1 MSPTKPNSGQSSDS
15 DAAYFA
21 AVENLFHA
29 ALDRPAPER
38 AAFVHANT
46 DDAELRAEVL
56 RLLERH
62 RSGDDTLRGAI
73 ERAASAPESTR
84 NQVGPYRVLSELG
97 VGGMGT
103 VLLAERMLGDT
114 RQKVALKLIR
124 GFPTA
129 QARERL
135 ARERSLL
142 AGLNHPNIA
151 RLVDAGETA
160 DQVPYLAMEYVE
172 GTPLPA
178 YCAAHHANLA
188 VRLRLFVQLCRAVQ
202 HAHQRLIVH
211 RDIKPSNILVREDG
225 TPVLLDF
232 GIGKLLES
240 TARDD
245 TATRVFT
252 PAYAAPEQVAGRVVT
267 TATDIY
273 GLGCVLHEL
282 LTGRSLPEVRDGE
295 HIPPPSSVTRDAA
308 QARTLRGDL
317 DTLVGKALHDEPER
331 RYASAQALAEDV
343 ENYLAARPLTAA
355 PDSIVYRARKFLM
368 RHRFAAIVVLVVCAL
383 IVAFVWRLNTERQ
396 RALLAEAHA
405 EREAQSTR
413 RSRDFLVSMF
423 QAAAPAN
430 TLGHALTA
438 RELID
443 KGSESL
449 ASQLKDEPDS
459 AARVALTIAEVYAA
473 LGDPKAAIA
482 SAEKAQALA
491 TGDTPER
498 ALLRADILLV
508 LGSEYD
514 NTDRFDDA
522 RRADEQALALREQ
535 YAPEDRSKIAMTLSD
550 LGGAAARRGDNDV
563 ARKYF
568 ERAMAEFAQLKNVDP
583 VEQANALR
591 GLSDVDLN
599 EGKSADGI
607 AHAQQSLALLEK
619 LPAGSPERIEPWLSL
634 ARAQV
639 AHGEAAAAVAVLEK
653 ALPIARASVGEQSTK
668 VSSIENDL
676 AVALNAHGQ
685 YREAVPHL
693 EKAIAID
700 SKLRPGEKVA
710 TAFSV
715 INLGSIYENFGDYA
729 RAERLMRQGIAAIEA
744 ETPDEPQ
751 LDFFRGNLARTLML
765 RGKLAESREMVNRAL
780 KDLAARDGEK
790 SFGYA
795 LETYRLARIEFTS
808 GNFDLAE
815 QTLHKAMQLF
825 EPLIPAQHS
834 LHAQAHAITGMIA
847 NARGDHET
855 AQREFE
861 AAEAMQV
868 QLNDADEVNLAV
880 IRERLAGTLLAR
892 GDIAAAKTKLD
903 QALPV
908 LEQSLLETSV
918 ELIEARGYKAKLDR
932 SAAHQDAR

>member
-1 MSPTKPNSGQSSDS
+1 MSPTKLNDDP
-15 DAAYFA
+15 DALDPARFSQ
-21 AVENLFHA
+21 VEALFHA
-29 ALDRPAPER
+29 ALDRPPEQR
-38 AAFVHANT
+38 AAFLQSST
-46 DDAELRAEVL
+46 DDAALRAQVV

-62 RSGDDTLRGAI
+62 RTGDDTLRGAI
-73 ERAASAPESTR
+73 ERATAAPTSSD
-84 NQVGPYRVLSELG
+84 QIGPYRVISELG

-103 VLLAERMLGDT
+103 VLLAERLLGDT

-135 ARERSLL
+135 ARERTLL
-142 AGLNHPNIA
+142 AELNHPNIA

-160 DQVPYLAMEYVE
+160 DHVPYLAMEYVE
-172 GTPLPA
+172 GTPLSA
-178 YCAAHHANLA
+178 YCAAHHASLA
-188 VRLRLFVQLCRAVQ
+188 ARLRLFVQLCRAVQ
-202 HAHQRLIVH
+202 HAHQRLVVH
-211 RDIKPSNILVREDG
+211 RDIKPANILVRDDG

-252 PAYAAPEQVAGRVVT
+252 PAYAAPEQIAGRVVT

-282 LTGRSLPEVRDGE
+282 LTGRSLHEVREGE
-295 HIPPPSSVTRDAA
+295 RIPPPSTVTRDHA

-317 DTLVGKALHDEPER
+317 DRLVGKALHDEPER

-343 ENYLAARPLTAA
+343 ENYLAGRPLTAA
-355 PDSIVYRARKFLM
+355 PDSIAYRARKFVL
-368 RHRFAAIVVLVVCAL
+368 RHRFAAVVVVVACVL
-383 IVAFVWRLNTERQ
+383 IAAFVWRLNTERQ
-396 RALLAEAHA
+396 RALVAEAHA

-423 QAAAPAN
+423 QAAAPNN
-430 TLGHALTA
+430 TLGHALSA

-449 ASQLKDEPDS
+449 ATQLKDEPDS

-482 SAEKAQALA
+482 SAERAQAFA

-535 YAPEDRSKIAMTLSD
+535 YAPDDRNKIAMTLTD
-550 LGGAAARRGDNDV
+550 LGGAAARRGDNEP

-568 ERAMAEFAQLKNVDP
+568 ERAMAEFAQLKNADP
-583 VEQANALR
+583 AEQANALR

-619 LPAGSPERIEPWLSL
+619 LPAASPERIEVWLSL

-639 AHGEAAAAVAVLEK
+639 AHGDAAAAVAVLEH
-653 ALPIARASVGEQSTK
+653 ALPIARVAVGEESTK

-676 AVALNAHGQ
+676 AVAMNAHGQ

-700 SKLRPGEKVA
+700 TRLRPGEKVA

-715 INLGSIYENFGDYA
+715 INLGSIYENYGDYA
-729 RAERLMRQGIAAIEA
+729 KAEELMRQGIAAIET

-765 RGKLAESREMVNRAL
+765 RGKLAESREWINRAL
-780 KDLAARDGEK
+780 KGMAERDGEK

-795 LETYRLARIEFTS
+795 LETYRLARIEFAS
-808 GNFDLAE
+808 GNLDVAE
-815 QTLHKAMQLF
+815 KMLRKSMDLF
-825 EPLIPAQHS
+825 EPLIPKQHS
-834 LHAQAHAITGMIA
+834 LHAQYHAISGMIA

-892 GDIAAAKTKLD
+892 GDVAGAKKKLED
-903 QALPV
+903 AMPV
-908 LEQSLLETSV
+908 LEKSLVETSV
-918 ELIEARGYKAKLDR
+918 ELKEARGYEAELR
-932 SAAHQDAR
+932 RGVAN